1 MKNAVI
7 LHGTDGSSKS
17 NWIPWLKEELE
28 IIGYEVWAPDLP
40 NAQAPNE
47 DAYTRFVAQ
56 ANFPFN
62 EDTIII
68 GHSSGAVAA
77 LKLLPKIG
85 VRVKATFLVAPF
97 EDDLGW
103 PNLKGMFLKPFDF
116 ERIRMNGGDMY
127 FFGSDDDPYV
137 PLQQVD
143 HVALQCAGTLVPMPG
158 QGHFNLEHSA
168 DYRQFPKLLGKIK
181 EATSES

>member
-7 LHGTDGSSKS
+7 FHGTEGSSNS

-28 IIGYEVWAPDLP
+28 IIGYDVWAPDLP
-40 NAQAPNE
+40 NAAAPNE

-62 EDTIII
+62 AETILI
-68 GHSSGAVAA
+68 GHSSGAVAL

-85 VRVKATFLVAPF
+85 IEVKATFLVAPF
-97 EDDLGW
+97 ENDLGM
-103 PNLKGMFLKPFDF
+103 PNLQGMFIKPFNF
-116 ERIRMNGGDMY
+116 ELIRQNGGKLF
-127 FFGSDDDPYV
+127 FFGSDNDPYV
-137 PLQQVD
+137 PLEQVD
-143 HVALQCAGTLVPMPG
+143 HIALQCAGTLIPLPG
-158 QGHFNLEHSA
+158 QGHFNLEQSS

-181 EATSES
+181 EATS